1 MSVDLLSERNPIGA
15 GYFRYCRHKAGLK
28 SKLRRKSRG
37 VQGRIHKAACFRYC
51 TYVEE

>member
-1 MSVDLLSERNPIGA
+1 MSVELLSERNPIGA
-15 GYFRYCRHKAGLK
+15 GSFRYCTYKAGLK

-37 VQGRIHKAACFRYC
+37 VQGTIHKAACCRYC